1 MDRSPVVSARGLT
14 KTFGSFVAVDGI
26 DFDIWPGEVF
36 GFLGPNGAGKSS
48 TMRMIGCMSPATSGT
63 LTVRGLDPASSGP
76 EIRSGLGIVPQDD
89 ALDDQL
95 TVFDNLVVYARY
107 FDVPRKEARK
117 RATQL
122 LEFAQL
128 EERAKSRVDQLS
140 GGMRRRLT
148 IARALI
154 SRPELVIL
162 DEPSTGLDPQARHL
176 VWDRLYRLKRDGV
189 TLIIT
194 THYMDEAE
202 QLCDRLVV
210 MDKGRIVAE
219 GSPRAL
225 IEQHVTREV
234 VEIRSEDGEY
244 EKLADDLAEVA
255 ERFEILADRL
265 CVYVEH
271 GDKVAAELERI
282 GRGDDRML
290 IRRASLEDVFLLLTG
305 RTLVE

>member
-1 MDRSPVVSARGLT
+1 
-14 KTFGSFVAVDGI
+14 
-26 DFDIWPGEVF
+26 
-36 GFLGPNGAGKSS
+36 
-48 TMRMIGCMSPATSGT
+48 MRMIACMSPATSGS
-63 LTVRGLDPASSGP
+63 LTVRGLDPQTRGP
-76 EIRSGLGIVPQDD
+76 EIRAGIGVVPQDD

-107 FDVPRKEARK
+107 FDVPRKVARE

-122 LEFAQL
+122 LEFAHL
-128 EERAKSRVDQLS
+128 EERGGSRVDQLS

-154 SRPELVIL
+154 SHPELVIL

-210 MDKGRIVAE
+210 MDHGSIVAE
-219 GSPRAL
+219 GSPRDL
-225 IEQHVTREV
+225 IDQNVTREV
-234 VEIRSEDGEY
+234 VEIRSSDGDY
-244 EKLADDLAEVA
+244 QQLAEELAMVA
-255 ERFEILADRL
+255 DRFEVLADRL
-265 CVYVEH
+265 CCYADDGEAVL
-271 GDKVAAELERI
+271 DQLKRL
-282 GRGDDRML
+282 GRLNDRTL
-290 IRRASLEDVFLLLTG
+290 LRRSSLEDVFLRLTG
-305 RTLVE
+305 RTLVD